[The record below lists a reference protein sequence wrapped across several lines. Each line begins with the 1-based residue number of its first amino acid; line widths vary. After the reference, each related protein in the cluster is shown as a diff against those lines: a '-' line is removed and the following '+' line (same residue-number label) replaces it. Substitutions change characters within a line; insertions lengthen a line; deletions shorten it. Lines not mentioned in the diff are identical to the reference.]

1 MGTSTKLKLSL
12 LMTSTTLEFTL
23 RTERIKD
30 SILTFS
36 EQKQKKQTEADV
48 VYTFERLVC
57 KENSPWDWTNLSH
70 KATLLK
76 DYIPQHLKHRVP
88 QIIRAFDTIYS
99 SFLALNLQEAKE
111 RFSIIINGDSG
122 THKTKLSKM
131 IVKKLAA
138 SKLIVSENSYVLW
151 KQQDLSDKL
160 PRTDGKEVV
169 ILDDYDGDN
178 HKLGVYDALT
188 GEDETRL
195 RVMGDYETT
204 RYIKGTIIPTVDA
217 LENWITSKTG
227 TLREFK
233 QLCRRSD
240 CNLYIFAPKHVKNP
254 EIGLM
259 LQTSSLE
266 KMFTKN

>member
-1 MGTSTKLKLSL
+1 
-12 LMTSTTLEFTL
+12 
-23 RTERIKD
+23 
-30 SILTFS
+30 
-36 EQKQKKQTEADV
+36 
-48 VYTFERLVC
+48 
-57 KENSPWDWTNLSH
+57 
-70 KATLLK
+70 
-76 DYIPQHLKHRVP
+76 
-88 QIIRAFDTIYS
+88 
-99 SFLALNLQEAKE
+99 
-111 RFSIIINGDSG
+111 
-122 THKTKLSKM
+122 M

-217 LENWITSKTG
+217 LEN
-227 TLREFK
+227 
-233 QLCRRSD
+233 
-240 CNLYIFAPKHVKNP
+240 
-254 EIGLM
+254 
-259 LQTSSLE
+259 
-266 KMFTKN
+266 